1 MIGEQVG
8 YDLLFT
14 THILGALATV
24 TILVVL
30 RVNAASALSS
40 TVTDEDLRRRFPQRT
55 NWAARVIHVMPVSGL
70 ALSVTGDASVRLS
83 QPWVGTGLVLYLA
96 AAYWLEARA
105 LPAER
110 SVAASVGTDNLSA
123 PARVLGRELDVVLA
137 LVAATLLVMVVQ
149 F

>member
-14 THILGALATV
+14 THILAALATI
-24 TILVVL
+24 TILVVF
-30 RVNAASALSS
+30 RANAASALSS
-40 TVTDEDLRRRFPQRT
+40 TTTEDDLRRRFPNRP

-70 ALSVTGDASVRLS
+70 AMSFTGDASVRLS
-83 QPWVGTGLVLYLA
+83 QPWVGTGFALYLA

-110 SVAASVGTDNLSA
+110 SLATSVGTGNLSA
-123 PARVLGRELDVVLA
+123 PARVLGRELDVVLG
-137 LVAATLLVMVVQ
+137 LVATTLLVMVVQ